1 MTPGGLARA
10 IRRPHVA
17 ALAASLAVHLAVA
30 AAAYV
35 DGGRPAAP
43 AITIVP
49 VEIVAEAAVADKLV
63 EGPVAAGGAA
73 AAIERAMAGDAPPV
87 SAAPA
92 AAAAPEAVPG
102 RVGAHAPAPPRP
114 RPRPPGIRAA
124 LAPPPAPDWS
134 APPPLPRPRPSAE
147 PPRPARSEVAPERG
161 RRAAGATAAV
171 GAVAPARSAAQAP
184 SAPHPDAAGPAA
196 VGERGKGRGAAAGAA
211 ALRPRPG
218 NPAPVYPR
226 AARERGWEG
235 RVVLRVEVDADGSV
249 ARADIEETSGHPVLD
264 RAALG
269 AVLRWRFT
277 AGTGS
282 PSPGVVVRVPI
293 AFRLDGPTSRGR
305 GP

>member
-1 MTPGGLARA
+1 MRPGGLART

-30 AAAYV
+30 ATAYV
-35 DGGRPAAP
+35 DGGRRAAP

-49 VEIVAEAAVADKLV
+49 VEIVDAATVAGKTV
-63 EGPVAAGGAA
+63 EGLVAAGGAA
-73 AAIERAMAGDAPPV
+73 ARIERAMTAAAPPV

-102 RVGAHAPAPPRP
+102 GVGAHAPAPPRP
-114 RPRPPGIRAA
+114 RPRPRGIRAA
-124 LAPPPAPDWS
+124 LAPPPAPDRS
-134 APPPLPRPRPSAE
+134 GPPPLPRPRPSAE
-147 PPRPARSEVAPERG
+147 PPRPVRSEATPEPG
-161 RRAAGATAAV
+161 RRAARPPAAV
-171 GAVAPARSAAQAP
+171 GAVAPPQSAAQAP
-184 SAPHPDAAGPAA
+184 SAFHPDATGPAA
-196 VGERGKGRGAAAGAA
+196 AEERGNGRGAAAGAA

-235 RVVLRVEVDADGSV
+235 RVVLRVAVDADGSV

-277 AGTGS
+277 AGPGL
-282 PSPGVVVRVPI
+282 PPAGVVVRVPI